1 VRTDPRSL
9 TRNGRCGSWR
19 AVPAEDE
26 GGRDSGVDIVD
37 RVWSLDVPEARLR
50 KSEEQWSVASGQ
62 WSVIRTSYGLL
73 DTGPLIDC

>member
-1 VRTDPRSL
+1 
-9 TRNGRCGSWR
+9 
-19 AVPAEDE
+19 
-26 GGRDSGVDIVD
+26 VD